1 MTPVRHEDFL
11 EVTVESLA
19 DLMARR
25 TLRIGQVVDVA
36 ADIAKQVALMH
47 RQGLA
52 YGMLESRNIR
62 ISGGRAS
69 LAPLRHAE
77 TARVADDVR
86 NFAVWLQEVLHALP
100 PTDDWRRLELHE
112 IAERYLQPDPLP
124 VSSQMKKAAMA
135 LSLLRVTSHTMAEP
149 KLVGAEAIEPESI
162 VPEAI
167 EPKAIAPEPPAEN
180 RRTGNVLL
188 LLRTVSAAEAN
199 EAKQAEQETQPYNAP
214 WLAGAAILICV
225 LGALYFFLKEIL

>member
-1 MTPVRHEDFL
+1 VTPVRHEDFL
-11 EVTVESLA
+11 EMKVESLA
-19 DLMARR
+19 DLMARE
-25 TLRIGQVVDVA
+25 TPRIGQVVDVA
-36 ADIAKQVALMH
+36 ADIAKQLALMH

-52 YGMLESRNIR
+52 YGTLESRNIR

-69 LAPLRHAE
+69 LAPLQPAE

-86 NFAVWLQEVLHALP
+86 DFGVWLQELLHALP
-100 PTDDWRRLELHE
+100 PNDDWRRMELHE
-112 IAERYLQPDPLP
+112 IAERYLQPEPRP

-135 LSLLRVTSHTMAEP
+135 LSLLRVTSHTAAEP
-149 KLVGAEAIEPESI
+149 KLVEAEAIAPEAI

-167 EPKAIAPEPPAEN
+167 VPEPPAEN

-188 LLRTVSAAEAN
+188 LLRTVSAAELDETKPAEE
-199 EAKQAEQETQPYNAP
+199 EAQAYNVP
-214 WLAGAAILICV
+214 WLAGVAILICV

>member
-1 MTPVRHEDFL
+1 M
-11 EVTVESLA
+11 
-19 DLMARR
+19 
-25 TLRIGQVVDVA
+25 VDVA

-52 YGMLESRNIR
+52 YGTLESRNIL

-69 LAPLRHAE
+69 LAPLQQVE
-77 TARVADDVR
+77 TARMADDVR
-86 NFAVWLQEVLHALP
+86 DFGVWLQDLLRALP
-100 PTDDWRRLELHE
+100 PDDDWRRMELHE
-112 IAERYLQPDPLP
+112 IAERYLQPEPRP

-135 LSLLRVTSHTMAEP
+135 LSLLRVTSHAVAEP
-149 KLVGAEAIEPESI
+149 EAAESE
-162 VPEAI
+162 
-167 EPKAIAPEPPAEN
+167 AIAPESPAEN

-199 EAKQAEQETQPYNAP
+199 EAKQAEEETQTYNVP

>member
-11 EVTVESLA
+11 EVNVESLA

-25 TLRIGQVVDVA
+25 TPRIGQVVDVA

-52 YGMLESRNIR
+52 YGTLESRNIR
-62 ISGGRAS
+62 ISGGHAS
-69 LAPLRHAE
+69 LAPLRHPE

-86 NFAVWLQEVLHALP
+86 NFGVWLEEVLHALP

-135 LSLLRVTSHTMAEP
+135 LSLLRVTSHAMAEV
-149 KLVGAEAIEPESI
+149 KLVGAEAIAPESI
-162 VPEAI
+162 VPGAI
-167 EPKAIAPEPPAEN
+167 AEEPIAPEPPAEN

-199 EAKQAEQETQPYNAP
+199 EAKQAEEETQSYNVP